1 MAGAHHAR
9 EIRIEREGT
18 RLLDFGFSR
27 QKTLNDKVSL
37 SEYGCIFWYH

>member
-18 RLLDFGFSR
+18 RPSDFGFSR
-27 QKTLNDKVSL
+27 QKKSNDKVSL
-37 SEYGCIFWYH
+37 SE